1 MILPHGGN
9 RDWAAQQANCLPDQI
24 LDFSAS
30 INPFGAPNTALKA
43 IAAAFDLLGSYPDR
57 EYRGLRQAIAEH
69 HNIDPDW
76 IMPGNGS
83 AELLTW
89 AAKELATMAEVGL
102 IRPAFGDYDRALR
115 ATQAKLFN
123 LNLNLDLDRVTNRK
137 DCGLLINN
145 PHNPTGRLFER
156 EQLIPLLQQ
165 FGLVV
170 IDEAFMDFL
179 SPSQCQS
186 LIDRVSDYPNLVI
199 LRSLTKFYALPGLR
213 IGYAI
218 SDPDRLKKWQSWR
231 DPWSVNVLAQEAA
244 IACLKDIEFQQK
256 TWDWLPDMRSHLFD
270 GLTKIDG
277 LTPQPSAANFLL
289 VKSKISSIKLRDHLL
304 INNRILI
311 RDCLSFA
318 ELGESFF
325 RVCVGTLETQTK
337 LLEALETTPF

>member
-1 MILPHGGN
+1 MME
-9 RDWAAQQANCLPDQI
+9 
-24 LDFSAS
+24 F
-30 INPFGAPNTALKA
+30 
-43 IAAAFDLLGSYPDR
+43 
-57 EYRGLRQAIAEH
+57 
-69 HNIDPDW
+69 
-76 IMPGNGS
+76 
-83 AELLTW
+83 
-89 AAKELATMAEVGL
+89 
-102 IRPAFGDYDRALR
+102 
-115 ATQAKLFN
+115 
-123 LNLNLDLDRVTNRK
+123 
-137 DCGLLINN
+137 
-145 PHNPTGRLFER
+145 
-156 EQLIPLLQQ
+156 
-165 FGLVV
+165 
-170 IDEAFMDFL
+170 DFL
-179 SPSQCQS
+179 LMLDITFRNLIELGGSPRPYNQLFSIFNYLQKNAYTDCLS
-186 LIDRVSDYPNLVI
+186 ISHA

-218 SDPDRLKKWQSWR
+218 SNPDRLKKWQSWR

-270 GLTKIDG
+270 RLTKIAG